1 MEWYLNRSGRPEG
14 PYEEAQIIQMV
25 IEGFVPWNA
34 MVGAQGGSAWIPIIE
49 HPPFAD
55 ALSRTSQAG
64 LPADLHAKA
73 LDGRPPSDGS
83 FPALDPATGSPYSAG
98 MPISDVR
105 FGLPKMSTGRLVGIG
120 LGIAAVVGVASFAI
134 SRARGGFARTVDSV
148 AADLVRYGV
157 RGEPVDG
164 AWPNVPPA
172 GGEPNVHAT
181 NRAEVTT
188 ALLGLGSD
196 PEPVLAT
203 LHFRLCGTSTSVELD
218 AYVIDGDVRVSG
230 VTAHPGDDCA
240 SIARDATGAAVPS
253 AAESDNPR
261 MKILGERGRAFWAE
275 LHDADCDL
283 PLIRADDLERAGIA
297 PVLAAEFTANDTEA
311 GLRQACAAVA
321 ADAAESPFVALGT
334 IGVVVRGLDDR
345 LGVVS
350 SRFVR
355 GVPPTDVSTL
365 SAIEARR
372 IGH

>member
-14 PYEEAQIIQMV
+14 PYDEAQIIQMV

-34 MVGAQGGSAWIPIIE
+34 MVGAQGGSSWIPIIE

-64 LPADLHAKA
+64 LPANLQAKA
-73 LDGRPPSDGS
+73 AEGRPPADSS

-105 FGLPKMSTGRLVGIG
+105 FGLPRMSTQRLVGIG

-134 SRARGGFARTVDSV
+134 SRIRGGFARAVESIG
-148 AADLVRYGV
+148 AELVRYGV
-157 RGEPVDG
+157 EGEPVD
-164 AWPNVPPA
+164 AIWPNVPPA

-181 NRAEVTT
+181 DRAAITT
-188 ALLGLGSD
+188 ALLGLGPD
-196 PEPVLAT
+196 PEPLLTT
-203 LHFRLCGTSTSVELD
+203 LHMRLCGASSSVELD
-218 AYVIDGDVRVSG
+218 AYVIDGDVRLSG

-240 SIARDATGAAVPS
+240 AFTRDVTGAEVRS
-253 AAESDNPR
+253 AAVSDDPR
-261 MKILGERGRAFWAE
+261 IKILGERGLAFWAE
-275 LHDADCDL
+275 LHDPDCDA
-283 PLIRADDLERAGIA
+283 PLVRAGDLERAGIA
-297 PVLAAEFTANDTEA
+297 PDLAADFTANDTEA
-311 GLRQACAAVA
+311 ALHQACSAIA
-321 ADAAESPFVALGT
+321 ADPSDAPFVALGT
-334 IGVVVRGLDDR
+334 IGVVVRGVDDR
-345 LGVVS
+345 LAVVS

-355 GVPPTDVSTL
+355 GVPPTALPTL